1 MKIKSYGLV
10 TGAYWS
16 LTLTDGALR
25 MVVLLHFHE
34 LGFGPLELSFLF
46 LSYEFMGILTN
57 LFGGIA
63 GSKFGLEQT
72 LKTGLLIQIFALIAI
87 SFVQPS
93 WGKLLS
99 VAFVMSCQAFSG
111 IAKDLTKMSSKSAVK
126 FVVPEDGSS
135 GRQSRLFRWVAVLT
149 GSKNALKGVGF
160 FVGSALLSSCGY
172 RASLLLLASIVAAA
186 LLTVLVWLDESIGKS
201 SKSIPNRIWASTY
214 PAVNRLSIARFFLFG
229 SRDIWFVVALPIFL
243 DETLGWSFEGIGAFL
258 AVWVIGYGIIQSG
271 APSVIRL
278 KGASGV
284 IQISTRLW
292 SFTLMLFTILLTLLV
307 ANDIAKSATVIVGL
321 LLFGVLFALNSSL
334 HSYLILAF
342 TEDDNDVAVNV
353 GLYYSANAFGRL
365 FGTLLSGLTYLWG
378 GLSAALFTC
387 CVFLA
392 ANWLISFSF
401 PKKIASG

>member
-284 IQISTRLW
+284 IQTSTRLW
-292 SFTLMLFTILLTLLV
+292 SFILMLFTILLTLLV

>member
-149 GSKNALKGVGF
+149 GSKNALKVVGF

-284 IQISTRLW
+284 IQTSTRLW
-292 SFTLMLFTILLTLLV
+292 SFILMLFTILLTLLV